1 LSTQHWKK
9 IMLGI
14 GMSTLLLAACG
25 GDEEAKK
32 DNKEDTE
39 EVQESKNPKN
49 DPATDEA
56 ASLTQMTQIVED
68 AGALKEAEDIPAEEK
83 TAITETFN
91 QYIDA
96 FNAENF
102 ESYMSVISKT
112 PVNFKYED
120 EKRYVKQIFDSVDS
134 KRTVKNMKIIN
145 YAGKKADVYAEITA
159 TTKDPK
165 GGKEVTRSG
174 KQVTVFH
181 KKDDG
186 WKVAAIFFLASEEDQ
201 EKEE

>member
-1 LSTQHWKK
+1 
-9 IMLGI
+9 MLGI

-96 FNAENF
+96 FNAEDF

-145 YAGKKADVYAEITA
+145 YAGKKADVYADITA

>member
-1 LSTQHWKK
+1 
-9 IMLGI
+9 MLGI

-25 GDEEAKK
+25 GEDEAKEEK
-32 DNKEDTE
+32 KDTE
-39 EVQESKNPKN
+39 EVQKEDPKK

-56 ASLTQMTQIVED
+56 ASLQQMTQVVED
-68 AGALKEAEDIPAEEK
+68 AGALKEAENIPAEEK
-83 TAITETFN
+83 TAITDAFN

-96 FNAENF
+96 FNEEDF
-102 ESYMSVISKT
+102 DSYMSVISKT

-120 EKRYVKQIFDSVDS
+120 EERYVKQIFDSVDS
-134 KRTVKNMKIIN
+134 KRTVENMKIIN
-145 YAGKKADVYAEITA
+145 FAGKKADVYAEITA
-159 TTKDPK
+159 TTKDPNSD
-165 GGKEVTRSG
+165 KEVTRSG

-186 WKVAAIFFLASEEDQ
+186 WKVAAIFFLASEGDK

>member
-1 LSTQHWKK
+1 
-9 IMLGI
+9 MLGI

-32 DNKEDTE
+32 ENKEDTE

-91 QYIDA
+91 QYIDT
-96 FNAENF
+96 FNAEDF

>member
-1 LSTQHWKK
+1 MSTQHWKK

-25 GDEEAKK
+25 GEDEVKEEKK
-32 DNKEDTE
+32 DTE
-39 EVQESKNPKN
+39 EVQKEDPKK

-56 ASLTQMTQIVED
+56 ASLQQMTQVVED
-68 AGALKEAEDIPAEEK
+68 AGAIKEVEDIPAEEK
-83 TAITETFN
+83 TAITDAFN
-91 QYIDA
+91 QYINA
-96 FNAENF
+96 FNEEDF
-102 ESYMSVISKT
+102 DSYMSVISKT

-120 EKRYVKQIFDSVDS
+120 EKRYVKQIFDAVDS
-134 KRTVKNMKIIN
+134 KRSVSDMKIIN
-145 YAGKKADVYAEITA
+145 YAGKKADVYANIEA
-159 TTKDPK
+159 TTKDPNSD
-165 GGKEVTRSG
+165 KEVTRSG

-186 WKVAAIFFLASEEDQ
+186 WKVAAIFFLASEEDK

>member
-25 GDEEAKK
+25 GEEEAKEEK
-32 DNKEDTE
+32 KDTE
-39 EVQESKNPKN
+39 EVQKSEDPKN

-56 ASLTQMTQIVED
+56 ASLTQMTQVVED
-68 AGALKEAEDIPAEEK
+68 AAALKEAEDIPAEEK
-83 TAITETFN
+83 TAITEAFN

-96 FNAENF
+96 FNKEDF
-102 ESYMSVISKT
+102 DSYMEVISTT

-134 KRTVKNMKIIN
+134 KRTVENMKIIN

-159 TTKDPK
+159 TTKDPN

-181 KKDDG
+181 KKDEG

-201 EKEE
+201 ENQE

>member
-1 LSTQHWKK
+1 MSKQHWKK

-14 GMSTLLLAACG
+14 GMSTLLLGACG
-25 GDEEAKK
+25 ADEEKKEDKDTAKK
-32 DNKEDTE
+32 TE
-39 EVQESKNPKN
+39 EVSPKD

-68 AGALKEAEDIPAEEK
+68 ASELKEAEGVPAEEK
-83 TAITETFN
+83 TAIDAAFN
-91 QYIDA
+91 QYINA
-96 FNAENF
+96 FNEEDF

-120 EKRYVKQIFDSVDS
+120 EERYVKQIFDTVDS
-134 KRTVKNMKIIN
+134 KRKVDNVKIIN
-145 YAGKKADVYAEITA
+145 YAGKKADVYAEIEA
-159 TTKDPK
+159 TTKDPNSD
-165 GGKEVTRSG
+165 KEVTRSG

-186 WKVAAIFFLASEEDQ
+186 WKVAAIFFLASKGEE
-201 EKEE
+201 EATE

>member
-1 LSTQHWKK
+1 
-9 IMLGI
+9 MLGI

>member
-1 LSTQHWKK
+1 MSTQHWKK

-25 GDEEAKK
+25 GEDEAKEEK
-32 DNKEDTE
+32 KDTE
-39 EVQESKNPKN
+39 EVQKEDPKK

-56 ASLTQMTQIVED
+56 ASLQQMTQVVED
-68 AGALKEAEDIPAEEK
+68 AGALKEAENIPAEEK
-83 TAITETFN
+83 TAITDAFN

-96 FNAENF
+96 FNNEDF
-102 ESYMSVISKT
+102 DSYMSVISKT

-120 EKRYVKQIFDSVDS
+120 EERYVKQIFDSVDS
-134 KRTVKNMKIIN
+134 KRSVENMKIIN
-145 YAGKKADVYAEITA
+145 FAGKKADVYAEITA
-159 TTKDPK
+159 TTKDPNSD
-165 GGKEVTRSG
+165 KEITRSG

-186 WKVAAIFFLASEEDQ
+186 WKVAAIFFLASEGDK
-201 EKEE
+201 EKAE